1 MRIILKKWEL
11 NVFWAIYRRERH
23 EYYTNQILTISPLRS
38 NKARAHV
45 DGRCVTHTYS
55 RIFECSKVLLSFA
68 FAVNSCGGTMEPASV
83 IIIHSQVKLNC
94 QKSSFKKKEKYKTN
108 RFQSQHAGFNFENEF
123 SPFNHSRQL
132 FILFETEPIIDS
144 CRQ

>member
-11 NVFWAIYRRERH
+11 NVFWTIYRRERH

-68 FAVNSCGGTMEPASV
+68 FAVNSCGGTMEPAGV
-83 IIIHSQVKLNC
+83 IVIHSQVKLNC
-94 QKSSFKKKEKYKTN
+94 QKSSLKKKRSTKQTD
-108 RFQSQHAGFNFENEF
+108 FNQNMRDLV
-123 SPFNHSRQL
+123 SKISSLHSITRDSYL
-132 FILFETEPIIDS
+132 FCLRLS
-144 CRQ
+144 L